1 MYGQADLPPSIHLKN
16 HNNEKK
22 FITMKIN
29 TNKKGTKWELNKIWN
44 LLGLAIELRELE
56 LGSCGGI
63 GDRDIEL
70 EVELVL
76 EEIVHV
82 PALACPT
89 CPLRIG
95 RGDPEPIVVV
105 GLVHLCVGD
114 EGLVLLLQPLRP
126 GRTVSWPGFRR

>member
-1 MYGQADLPPSIHLKN
+1 MGYSKPRTIFCPKWLEMYGQADLPPSIH
-16 HNNEKK
+16 
-22 FITMKIN
+22 
-29 TNKKGTKWELNKIWN
+29 

-56 LGSCGGI
+56 LGSGGGI

-82 PALACPT
+82 PAFPCPT

-95 RGDPEPIVVV
+95 SGDPEPIVVI

-114 EGLVLLLQPLRP
+114 QGLVLLLQPLRP